1 MPKVWFL
8 TRTPTA
14 PGSHFGKRMSR
25 GSIPPPRP
33 CSRSQLARLAP
44 IFPRLAFRSST
55 PRDSSSSSWL
65 DEGFDECNRWRSRL
79 ASSRRFPSNG
89 EPRTSGVSFALARLG
104 GSWGRGGDA
113 PKGGSRG
120 PTKFRM
126 CNQGYGVGQ
135 KYGDFRFPDGYDL
148 GSICGQIQTWVAH
161 RSLPGSKE
169 DDTAFWIRLGTSQK
183 TTFNLNQIYLNFAAR
198 SGWREATR
206 QTSTFWSSLTRT
218 VALLAMGWSHHSW
231 WNPSWTQDAT
241 RCGTPNK
248 EKWITS

>member
-1 MPKVWFL
+1 
-8 TRTPTA
+8 
-14 PGSHFGKRMSR
+14 MSR

-44 IFPRLAFRSST
+44 IFPRLAFRSPT
-55 PRDSSSSSWL
+55 PRDSSSSS
-65 DEGFDECNRWRSRL
+65 NRWRSRL
-79 ASSRRFPSNG
+79 ASSRRFPSNC
-89 EPRTSGVSFALARLG
+89 EPRTSGVSFALAWLG
-104 GSWGRGGDA
+104 GSRGRGGDA

-169 DDTAFWIRLGTSQK
+169 DDIAF
-183 TTFNLNQIYLNFAAR
+183 
-198 SGWREATR
+198 
-206 QTSTFWSSLTRT
+206 
-218 VALLAMGWSHHSW
+218 
-231 WNPSWTQDAT
+231 
-241 RCGTPNK
+241 
-248 EKWITS
+248 

>member
-1 MPKVWFL
+1 
-8 TRTPTA
+8 
-14 PGSHFGKRMSR
+14 MSR

-169 DDTAFWIRLGTSQK
+169 DDTAFESVWARVKKPHSTSIRFTSILQPGVVGERPPDRPQL
-183 TTFNLNQIYLNFAAR
+183 FD
-198 SGWREATR
+198 
-206 QTSTFWSSLTRT
+206 
-218 VALLAMGWSHHSW
+218 HHSPGLW
-231 WNPSWTQDAT
+231 LCWLWGGLIIADGTLHEPRMLQGVAPQT
-241 RCGTPNK
+241 RKSESRAKLG
-248 EKWITS
+248 